1 MRLVS
6 TPYDDVFRTLLN
18 DCSSLIIPLINEVF
32 GERYTGKE
40 KIVFSPNEH
49 FMNRQDGDG
58 EERISD
64 TSFKIIAGTRSK
76 KYHWECQSSADS
88 SMLVRFFEYDT
99 QIALDEGEIKKD
111 VLTVTLPNSAV
122 LFLRCDDATPDRME
136 IEIITP
142 GGTVGYPIP
151 VMKSQQYSIDEIFEK
166 GLLFLIPFYIFSH
179 ESRFKE
185 YNGDKGKLG
194 ELQREYKDITDRI
207 EQLLNAGVISE
218 YTKCT
223 IMDMANKV
231 LVHIARK
238 YENVREGVK
247 QVMGGR
253 VLDYEAKRI
262 KNEGRE
268 EGKAE
273 GRAEG
278 REEGIVEGKAAGI
291 VETGVDF
298 GLSDKEILD
307 KLQIKLNISLQMAQ
321 EYFSKYG
328 K

>member
-1 MRLVS
+1 MRFVN
-6 TPYDDVFRTLLN
+6 TPYDDVFRTLIN

-49 FMNRQDGDG
+49 FMNRQDGEEG
-58 EERISD
+58 ERVSD
-64 TSFKIIAGTRSK
+64 TSFKIIAGAESK

-122 LFLRCDDATPDRME
+122 LFLRCDDTTPDRMK

-142 GGTVGYPIP
+142 GGTVSYPIP
-151 VMKSQQYSIDEIFEK
+151 VMKSQQYGIDEIFEK

-185 YNGDKGKLG
+185 YDGDKDKLR

-207 EQLLNAGVISE
+207 EQLLNAGEISE

-223 IMDMANKV
+223 IMDMSNKV

-238 YENVREGVK
+238 YENVMEGVK

-262 KNEGRE
+262 KNEGIE
-268 EGKAE
+268 EGIKE
-273 GRAEG
+273 GIK
-278 REEGIVEGKAAGI
+278 EGIVEGKAAGI
-291 VETGVDF
+291 VETGVDV

-321 EYFSKYG
+321 EYFSRYG

>member
-1 MRLVS
+1 M
-6 TPYDDVFRTLLN
+6 
-18 DCSSLIIPLINEVF
+18 
-32 GERYTGKE
+32 
-40 KIVFSPNEH
+40 
-49 FMNRQDGDG
+49 
-58 EERISD
+58 
-64 TSFKIIAGTRSK
+64 
-76 KYHWECQSSADS
+76 
-88 SMLVRFFEYDT
+88 
-99 QIALDEGEIKKD
+99 
-111 VLTVTLPNSAV
+111 TLPNSAV

-151 VMKSQQYSIDEIFEK
+151 VMKSQKYSIDEIFEK

-179 ESRFKE
+179 ERRFKE

-268 EGKAE
+268 EG
-273 GRAEG
+273 RAEG

>member
-1 MRLVS
+1 MRFVN
-6 TPYDDVFRTLLN
+6 TPYDDVFRTLIN

-49 FMNRQDGDG
+49 FMNRQDGEEG
-58 EERISD
+58 ERVSD
-64 TSFKIIAGTRSK
+64 TSFKIIAGTESK

-122 LFLRCDDATPDRME
+122 LFLRCDDTTPDRMK

-142 GGTVGYPIP
+142 GGTVSYPIP
-151 VMKSQQYSIDEIFEK
+151 VMKSQQYGIDEIFEK

-185 YNGDKGKLG
+185 YDGDKDKLR
-194 ELQREYKDITDRI
+194 ELQKEYKDITDRI
-207 EQLLNAGVISE
+207 EQLLNAGEISE
-218 YTKCT
+218 YIKCT
-223 IMDMANKV
+223 IMDMSNKV

-238 YENVREGVK
+238 YENVMEGVK
-247 QVMGGR
+247 QVMGGK

-262 KNEGRE
+262 KNEGIE
-268 EGKAE
+268 EGIK
-273 GRAEG
+273 
-278 REEGIVEGKAAGI
+278 EGIVEGKAAGI
-291 VETGVDF
+291 VETGVDV

-321 EYFSKYG
+321 EYFSRYG
-328 K
+328 KDRQKVCP

>member
-49 FMNRQDGDG
+49 FMNRQDGEEG
-58 EERISD
+58 ERISD
-64 TSFKIIAGTRSK
+64 TSFKIVAGTESK
-76 KYHWECQSSADS
+76 KYHWECQSSTDS

-122 LFLRCDDATPDRME
+122 LFLRCDNTTPDQMR

-142 GGTVGYPIP
+142 GGIVSYPIP

-166 GLLFLIPFYIFSH
+166 GLLFLIPFYVFSH

-185 YNGDKGKLG
+185 YNGDEDKLR
-194 ELQREYKDITDRI
+194 ELQREYRDIVDRI

-223 IMDMANKV
+223 IMDMSNKV

-238 YENVREGVK
+238 YENIREGVK

-262 KNEGRE
+262 KDEGI
-268 EGKAE
+268 KE

-278 REEGIVEGKAAGI
+278 IIEA
-291 VETGVDF
+291 GVDF

-321 EYFSKYG
+321 EYFSKYR